1 LERFICYDLESYAV
15 PKAAK
20 IKAVSEFM
28 ILRLIQVL
36 AVILMG
42 VQLGV
47 SYAHF
52 MQMPGKLGLPLDCY
66 ILVQNQ
72 VISYRVKLAFI
83 ETPSIISAVAATVL
97 LRNHRKAFWLT
108 LIGTVSIVLMW
119 AIWAVFIQPINQ
131 QIDDWTGANF
141 PSNWSD
147 IRYQWHFYHL
157 IRLGTAAVGMIAL
170 TLSLSVDRVK
180 PAS

>member
-1 LERFICYDLESYAV
+1 
-15 PKAAK
+15 
-20 IKAVSEFM
+20 M
-28 ILRLIQVL
+28 ILRLFQFL

-52 MQMPGKLGLPLDCY
+52 MQMPGKLILPLDCY

-83 ETPSIISAVAATVL
+83 EIPSIISATAATIL
-97 LRNHRKAFWLT
+97 IRNHRRAFWLT
-108 LIGTVSIVLMW
+108 LIGAICMVLMW
-119 AIWAVFIQPINQ
+119 VVWAIWIQPINQ
-131 QIDDWTGANF
+131 QVAGWTATTS
-141 PSNWSD
+141 PSNWID

-157 IRLGTAAVGMIAL
+157 IRLAIASVGMIAL
-170 TLSLSVDRVK
+170 TLSLLVGSRK

>member
-1 LERFICYDLESYAV
+1 
-15 PKAAK
+15 
-20 IKAVSEFM
+20 M
-28 ILRLIQVL
+28 ILRVFQVL

-83 ETPSIISAVAATVL
+83 EIPSIISATAATIL
-97 LRNHRKAFWLT
+97 IRNHRRAFWLT
-108 LIGTVSIVLMW
+108 LIGALCMVLMW
-119 AIWAVFIQPINQ
+119 VIWAVWIQPINQ
-131 QIDDWTGANF
+131 QIDGWTATTA

-157 IRLGTAAVGMIAL
+157 IRLFLASIGMIAL
-170 TLSLSVDRVK
+170 TLSLSVGRAK

>member
-1 LERFICYDLESYAV
+1 MESYAV
-15 PKAAK
+15 PKSAT
-20 IKAVSEFM
+20 IKAINKFM
-28 ILRLIQVL
+28 ILRLFQVL

-83 ETPSIISAVAATVL
+83 EYSVYYFCCGSDGSASQSSKSFLAYFDWSNFNRPDVGNLGNLHSADQSTN
-97 LRNHRKAFWLT
+97 RWLDCHK
-108 LIGTVSIVLMW
+108 L
-119 AIWAVFIQPINQ
+119 P
-131 QIDDWTGANF
+131 
-141 PSNWSD
+141 
-147 IRYQWHFYHL
+147 
-157 IRLGTAAVGMIAL
+157 
-170 TLSLSVDRVK
+170 
-180 PAS
+180 

>member
-1 LERFICYDLESYAV
+1 
-15 PKAAK
+15 
-20 IKAVSEFM
+20 M
-28 ILRLIQVL
+28 ILRLFQVL

-83 ETPSIISAVAATVL
+83 EIPSIISAVAATVL
-97 LRNHRKAFWLT
+97 LRNHRKAFWLA
-108 LIGTVSIVLMW
+108 LIGSVSIVLMW
-119 AIWAVFIQPINQ
+119 AIWAIFIQPINQ
-131 QIDDWTGANF
+131 QIDGWTVTNF
-141 PSNWSD
+141 PRNWSD

-157 IRLGTAAVGMIAL
+157 IRLGIAVLGMIAL
-170 TLSLSVDRVK
+170 TFSLSVDRVK